1 MGFFSNDSCGAAMQK
16 VLAKEC
22 SGMPEDSK
30 GDLSD
35 KARRV
40 DKVDEQRREEQQ
52 AERREQAGKNT
63 KLREEKAEREKQ
75 ERDERVRQKKI
86 SDKEEQ
92 MRREKERR
100 DKTQRRVD
108 TSCEKETVSY
118 DKALQ
123 RILDTCTKCN
133 NCDKVRI
140 SDFQDKLKKQQTG
153 FTLEYPGPLS
163 RSSAMN

>member
-1 MGFFSNDSCGAAMQK
+1 MGFFSKDTCDDAMK
-16 VLAKEC
+16 RVLAKEC
-22 SGMPEDSK
+22 SGMPEGSK
-30 GDLSD
+30 RDLSE
-35 KARRV
+35 KARQV
-40 DKVDEQRREEQQ
+40 DQVEEQRRETQH
-52 AERREQAGKNT
+52 AERREQARKNT
-63 KLREEKAEREKQ
+63 MLREEKAKREKQ